1 MFIYLSTVKHKAPK
15 EAPEPAV
22 VTYLF
27 STPFSGHP
35 ISTVDDETQ
44 LHSPLGPHQSTV
56 LPLTLTYDKLSETLK
71 MRGHVTGKNKL
82 QPVQYFHSVYKNRSS
97 NIWSFFINSVKHTA
111 KT

>member
-27 STPFSGHP
+27 FPTPFSGHP

-82 QPVQYFHSVYKNRSS
+82 QPSSILSFSV
-97 NIWSFFINSVKHTA
+97 
-111 KT
+111 

>member
-27 STPFSGHP
+27 FPTPFSGHP

-82 QPVQYFHSVYKNRSS
+82 QPSSIFSFSV
-97 NIWSFFINSVKHTA
+97 
-111 KT
+111 